1 MIECLFKHA
10 PGNYSEIFRN
20 GGICGKKKINQRT
33 SVPSVRLKGKSQGE
47 SQRIHQ
53 RSDSHCTDRFYTW
66 FYRGCVI
73 SRHPGGIPGRICA
86 CDPGN
91 DLFFHGSRIIYDAHG
106 RACGRQYASHEE
118 IRLYYNYRFY
128 SGLYYHN
135 I

>member
-1 MIECLFKHA
+1 MW
-10 PGNYSEIFRN
+10 
-20 GGICGKKKINQRT
+20 KKRKINQRT

-91 DLFFHGSRIIYDAHG
+91 DLFSMGAELSMTPMGEHVGGSMLRTKKLGFIIIIGFILGFIITISEPDLQVLAEQVSSVPIW
-106 RACGRQYASHEE
+106 C
-118 IRLYYNYRFY
+118 
-128 SGLYYHN
+128 
-135 I
+135 